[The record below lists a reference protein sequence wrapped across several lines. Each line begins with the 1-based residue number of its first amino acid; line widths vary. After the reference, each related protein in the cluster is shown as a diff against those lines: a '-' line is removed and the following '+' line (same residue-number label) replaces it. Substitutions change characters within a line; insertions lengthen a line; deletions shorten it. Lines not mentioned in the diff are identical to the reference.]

1 MAADGKRVG
10 DGLQSVPN
18 AASTRVSA
26 RAWLAAIVFVSA
38 VTRIVLSRRIPGPFI
53 FTDELT
59 YSELAKSFAAS
70 GHFLVRDAATG
81 GYGVV
86 YPVLISPAYRLFH
99 NLPLAYAAVKVI
111 NSVVMSLAAIPA
123 YALARRMLA
132 PRLSLFAAALAV
144 AIPSLGYTGT
154 VMTENAFY
162 PLFLVV
168 VLVLVQVLE
177 RPTAGREV
185 LLLVL
190 VGLAFAT
197 RAQAVAI
204 VPALLLAP
212 PLLAF
217 FERKSVRGALQP
229 FVLLYAIAVGGGL
242 LLLVAEIAR
251 GRSLS
256 DLLGAYSVVGSRH
269 YSVRSVADFALWGAA
284 DLDLY
289 LGVIP
294 LAAAI
299 LLVARARSESR
310 PVQAFVAAGIPLA
323 VSFTIVVA
331 AFNTQFASN
340 RIEERNL
347 FYLAPLLLIGLLV
360 WADRLDGGAPRRL
373 PLLVGAVA
381 VAALLPLTIPYHRFV
396 GDPVRSD
403 SSALVLVWSAYR
415 HLVAGS
421 VYLTVGLV
429 CTGLGLLVL
438 LAPRRAGLALPL
450 VVAAWFVVTFVPIF
464 HGPHGFER
472 SAVGG
477 VFQGIRGV
485 DRDWIDRAVPRG
497 ARVAAV
503 WSGGNQDIFTIWQ
516 NEFFNRSVG
525 RVYVQQATGTE
536 LAETRVRFGRDGFA
550 RTSSGRLVRA
560 RYALTDG
567 SIQPDGV
574 RVARDAALDLTV
586 WRLNGPLFQTTT
598 VTGLYP
604 GDSWSGPR
612 VTWTRRRC
620 GGGVLTLT
628 LSSDPHLFVR
638 PNTVTATTAFGS
650 SSGSIAGS
658 RAVTV
663 RVPHTGFATLRVPV
677 FPSDGTCIVQ
687 FTVAPTLV
695 PSQVTRGTNPDPR
708 RLGAHF
714 NVFDYKPSS

>member
-1 MAADGKRVG
+1 MVVEPRRGTSPGVC
-10 DGLQSVPN
+10 V
-18 AASTRVSA
+18 
-26 RAWLAAIVFVSA
+26 AAIVVASA
-38 VTRIVLSRRIPGPFI
+38 VFRIVLSRKIPGPFI

-70 GHFLVRDAATG
+70 GHFLVRDAPTG

-99 NLPLAYAAVKVI
+99 NLPQAYAAVKVI

-123 YALARRMLA
+123 YLLARRLVS
-132 PRLSLFAAALAV
+132 PRLAVFAAALAV

-168 VLVLVQVLE
+168 VLALVRMLE
-177 RPTAGREV
+177 EPTWRRQIW
-185 LLLVL
+185 LLAL
-190 VGLAFAT
+190 VGVAFAT

-204 VPALLLAP
+204 VPALLAAP

-217 FERKSVRGALQP
+217 FSGSGVRAALRP
-229 FVLLYAIAVGGGL
+229 FVPLYAIVVGGGA
-242 LLLVAEIAR
+242 LVLGAELVR
-251 GRSLS
+251 GHSLR

-299 LLVARARSESR
+299 LVIVRARRESR
-310 PVQAFVAAGIPLA
+310 RVQAFLAAGIPLA
-323 VSFTIVVA
+323 VSFSLVVA
-331 AFNTQFASN
+331 AFNTQFANN

-347 FYLAPLLLIGLLV
+347 FYLAPLLLIALLV
-360 WADRLDGGAPRRL
+360 WVEQAEPQSL
-373 PLLVGAVA
+373 PWLFGAVA
-381 VAALLPLTIPYHRFV
+381 LAALLPLTIPFHRFV

-421 VYLTVGLV
+421 IYLTVGLV
-429 CTGLGLLVL
+429 CVGLGALVL
-438 LAPRRAGLALPL
+438 VVPRRAAIALPL

-464 HGPHGFER
+464 HGEHGFQR
-472 SAVGG
+472 SATGA

-485 DRDWIDRAVPRG
+485 DRDWIDKAVPRG
-497 ARVAAV
+497 SRVAAV
-503 WSGGNQDIFTIWQ
+503 WSGGKQELATVYQ
-516 NEFFNRSVG
+516 SEFFNRSVG
-525 RVYVQQATGTE
+525 PVYVAQPTGTE
-536 LAETRVRFGRDGFA
+536 LTETPIRFGRDGFA
-550 RTSSGRLVRA
+550 RTATGQLVRA
-560 RYALTDG
+560 PYALTNG

-574 RVARDAALDLTV
+574 RVARDPLLDLTV

-604 GDSWSGPR
+604 GDTWSGAH
-612 VTWTRRRC
+612 VMWTRQRC
-620 GGGVLTLT
+620 QGGTLTVT
-628 LSSDPHLFVR
+628 LSSDPKLFLR
-638 PNTVTATTAFGS
+638 PNSVTATTGE
-650 SSGSIAGS
+650 
-658 RAVTV
+658 AVA
-663 RVPHTGFATLRVPV
+663 VPGHGDATLRVPISPV
-677 FPSDGTCIVQ
+677 HGTCVVE
-687 FTVAPTLV
+687 FTVAPTQV
-695 PSQVTRGTNPDPR
+695 PKVTPGQKPDPR
-708 RLGAHF
+708 QLGAHF
-714 NVFDYKPSS
+714 NSFDFRPSR